1 VSILFILAII
11 ISKIF
16 FTEFLPGYVSIVSL
30 ITFLFGIQM
39 IVIGIMGLYIGKIWY
54 QVQDR
59 PFYLIREKL
68 NF

>member
-1 VSILFILAII
+1 
-11 ISKIF
+11 
-16 FTEFLPGYVSIVSL
+16 L